1 MQKHMEGISY
11 EIIVVAYRFSPENL
25 EALRNMFP
33 EAKII
38 ESNEIRGF
46 AENHNL
52 ALKSSQGTY
61 CLVLNDDT
69 FFVDNT
75 IDILMKTF
83 KSVPDACFV
92 SPVIL
97 NRDRSIQL
105 CGRER
110 YGLLDW
116 FLSGTPHGIDTH
128 ISKKTLKEGA
138 IFQTAGVSGC
148 CFMARRETLVDLGF
162 FCEDYFFCPE
172 DVALSVEAEK
182 KGYGMYVNTAGTIV
196 HEHAATAGPIHD
208 IILPVALQGNFLFIG
223 RQYNRVIEMI
233 FRSYTFAVH
242 CVLYLAWHFSRRA
255 DKKKI
260 WMRACKNAMR
270 YSFSFLPPKMLF
282 QKLAR
287 SKGML

>member
-1 MQKHMEGISY
+1 LQRYIDGTNY

-25 EALRNMFP
+25 LALRNMFP
-33 EAKII
+33 EIRII

-75 IDILMKTF
+75 INVLMRTF
-83 KSVPDACFV
+83 ETVPDARFV
-92 SPVIL
+92 SPTIL
-97 NRDRSIQL
+97 SVDGSIHNY
-105 CGRER
+105 GREKHT
-110 YGLLDW
+110 LLTW
-116 FLSGTPHGIDTH
+116 FLSEIPHGMDIY
-128 ISKKTLKEGA
+128 KKKNPPKDMA
-138 IFQTAGVSGC
+138 IFKTAGITGC
-148 CFMARRETLVDLGF
+148 CFMVRRDTLADLGF

-182 KGYGMYVNTAGTIV
+182 KHYGMYVNPAGTIV

-208 IILPVALQGNFLFIG
+208 IILPVALQGTFLLIG
-223 RQYNRVIEMI
+223 RQYSRAVEMI
-233 FRSYTFAVH
+233 FRAYTFGLH
-242 CVLYLAWHFSRRA
+242 CLLYLAWHFSGRD

-260 WMRACKNAMR
+260 WMGACKNVMR

-287 SKGML
+287 SKGIL